1 MAMLPARRRG
11 QNLTLIDPT
20 REFED
25 IYSRMGQLMN
35 MAFGSALAPV
45 AALTEAPWVPLADV
59 SETDDAYQV
68 HVEVPGIPKDQ
79 IDVQLQDR
87 ELVISGQTPEQQQEE
102 GSRQHRNSRRM
113 GRFEFRTYLPGDINP
128 DGIRAELNDGVLTV
142 TIPKSEA
149 AKPRRVEISVS

>member
-11 QNLTLIDPT
+11 QTLTLIDPT

-25 IYSRMGQLMN
+25 IYTRMGQLMN
-35 MAFGSALAPV
+35 MALGSVLAPT
-45 AALTEAPWVPLADV
+45 ALTEAPWVPLADV
-59 SETDDAYQV
+59 SETNDAYQV

-79 IDVQLQDR
+79 IDVQMQDR
-87 ELVISGQTPEQQQEE
+87 ELVISGQTPEQQEE

-149 AKPRRVEISVS
+149 AKPRRVEISG